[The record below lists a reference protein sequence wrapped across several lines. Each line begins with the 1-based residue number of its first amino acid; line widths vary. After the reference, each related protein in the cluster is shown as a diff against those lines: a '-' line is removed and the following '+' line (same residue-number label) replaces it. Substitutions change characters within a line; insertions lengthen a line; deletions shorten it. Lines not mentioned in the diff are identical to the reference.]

1 MNLVQINERLKD
13 MPPTAL
19 KQYANG
25 SNPSIP
31 PYLALAELQRRE
43 RVEEQ
48 MKNEMGAAN
57 AQQPS
62 VKEQI
67 EQKAGLLGLQQAQM
81 QQQQQQMAQPRPG
94 PVPAG
99 TPEPEAQPEA
109 EEMAMAGGG
118 LAQIPVRRDMYQFAG
133 GGIIAFTP
141 GGDVPKVITIPA
153 GTSDEEIDRIRQE
166 NPDAILRM
174 QPKLP
179 MDGES
184 EPGAR
189 MAMPEKSAP
198 VESPSQRM
206 MAGAPNRSP
215 LFGKAVAA
223 AEQMPEKPTAEGI
236 NAGISALLPAELQ
249 DAARQ
254 KRAEEAKQRM
264 ADAAKAYEASKP
276 DALDNLIRV
285 FGQSGQY
292 KGLSGLAPAYT
303 RNREQQAARDA
314 AFRREQED
322 MRAKAEGQQ
331 LKEAGELFGARS
343 KDYTT
348 QMEGYRKQL
357 ASRTEA
363 LASLAGVDQR
373 AIDGALDRMNNMEI
387 QKLRMAEQTGGERIT
402 AKILKLRAEGKVK
415 EADEM
420 LETYSTVIG
429 SGAAGV
435 GGERNRINAI
445 KQAIASYKDIRENS
459 ADEAERNDASQ
470 QIVRLTKELVAMEA
484 PGGGSAAK
492 KPTTQEEYAKLPKGA
507 TYTAPDGTT
516 RIKG

>member
-81 QQQQQQMAQPRPG
+81 QQQQQQMMQPRPG

-99 TPEPEAQPEA
+99 APQPEAQPEA

-118 LAQIPVRRDMYQFAG
+118 LAQIPLRRDMYQFAG
-133 GGIIAFTP
+133 GGIIAFQEGGKTMGP
-141 GGDVPKVITIPA
+141 GQYENMSPGTIA
-153 GTSDEEIDRIRQE
+153 DLKAKRDEYIRQYGQE
-166 NPDAILRM
+166 QYEKILAEAERALAS
-174 QPKLP
+174 QQQQL
-179 MDGES
+179 S
-184 EPGAR
+184 EQLRPEAPAKPG
-189 MAMPEKSAP
+189 M
-198 VESPSQRM
+198 
-206 MAGAPNRSP
+206 PNRSP
-215 LFGKAVAA
+215 LMDRAIQA

-236 NAGISALLPAELQ
+236 NAGIGALLPAELQ

-264 ADAAKAYEASKP
+264 ADAAKAYESSKP

-343 KDYTT
+343 KDYTA

-357 ASRTEA
+357 ASRTES
-363 LASLAGVDQR
+363 LASLAGADQR
-373 AIDGALDRMNNMEI
+373 AIDSALGRMNDMEI